1 MKRASTYFYTFITT
15 VILSA
20 CGSYKYYNPTP
31 IATLPEEQGE
41 IMIQGDIGS
50 SGASVKSSYTLSHNL
65 SLNFQYNSGISNYES
80 NDFEFGVGYFEKEGN
95 FGYHGIVGLGVGN
108 NLEYTDSTKSRIDY
122 KGKYARPF
130 VQGNM
135 GLGNLKLFSTIR
147 SDLIFLFRINYF
159 VYTGSYQDDRVNKN
173 LTANY
178 FLYEPGFSIGLG
190 GNIFKMNLSF
200 YVPMR
205 ITAYARNNSV
215 RTFPFSTAL
224 GLNFYFNRK
233 TYD

>member
-1 MKRASTYFYTFITT
+1 M
-15 VILSA
+15 LSA

-31 IATLPEEQGE
+31 IATLPEEKGE
-41 IMIQGDIGS
+41 LIVQGDIGS
-50 SGASVKSSYTLSHNL
+50 SGASIKSSYTVSHNL
-65 SLNFQYNSGISNYES
+65 SLNFQYNSAFTNYES
-80 NDFEFGVGYFEKEGN
+80 NDVEIAVGYFEKDGN
-95 FGYHGIVGLGVGN
+95 FGYHGLMGLGFGN
-108 NLEYTDSTKSRIDY
+108 NLEYTDSTKSIIDY
-122 KGKYARPF
+122 KGKYARPY

-135 GLGNLKLFSTIR
+135 GLGNLKLFGNIR
-147 SDLIFLFRINYF
+147 TDLIFLFRVNYL
-159 VYTGSYQDDRVNKN
+159 VYTGTYQDNRVNNN

-190 GNIFKMNLSF
+190 GNIFKMNFSC

-205 ITAYARNNSV
+205 IRAYAANSLV